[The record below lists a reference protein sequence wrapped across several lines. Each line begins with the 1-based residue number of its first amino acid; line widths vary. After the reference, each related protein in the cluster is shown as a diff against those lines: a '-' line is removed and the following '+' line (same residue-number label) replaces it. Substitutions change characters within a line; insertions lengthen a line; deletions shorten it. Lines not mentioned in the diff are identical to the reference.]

1 MQTEFKY
8 QLDATSK
15 KYHCPEC
22 TKKTFVPYVYAD
34 SMEVVADKYGRCDR
48 QNNCGHHV
56 HPNEDNDFTP
66 SHKVTPKPKPEE
78 VQIYPDPSVTDL
90 ITKRTKTCT
99 SHLHKYCKRMGIT
112 SAHMLIWGVYT
123 DGANGEKTVFIFRR
137 QGDNKIVNLKWFK
150 YKENGHRDKQFN
162 SFSLKQPPHT
172 PPKKTTDPIR
182 INKYFLG
189 LFGEH
194 LLSLDNSK
202 TVCVVES
209 EKTAAIASFFYKDY
223 DWVSCAS
230 ANGLTD
236 VRIKVLYNRKVF
248 WICDAD
254 KAGRSNSSINRAKN
268 YLLNFHLVD
277 LFPDRTDGYDI
288 ADAIVDGLRPE
299 IIPTKSFDQET
310 TKKEWANKKATADL
324 YSLPEGVEL
333 DKVKHDIDEY
343 GHFVHDNCIY
353 MIKGT
358 RVTSAAGEEYMKY
371 YSMQISNFQIQSLGH
386 IQSKHFPRR
395 LLKIT
400 NIKGTSKVLEMP
412 TKAFVSN
419 TEFAAFIE
427 SEGNF
432 QWDGTTM
439 HQKKVRSKIYNTM
452 DSFDEVTALG
462 WHHSGHYIFANGA
475 YNGKVVPN
483 VPNNDKFVPI
493 DEFGFVK
500 LGNRNLFIEPL
511 SAVNTKNEDS
521 NTDFE
526 DEKKFVYVQRDVTLK
541 DWATLFCDV
550 HKENGQISLAWFI
563 TSLFRDHI
571 YNRFKFFPHL
581 FLFGPPGTGK
591 SQVGWSVR
599 AMGFNA
605 IKKPFNLSGG
615 TKVSFHREFSH
626 FVNFPCWFDE
636 YDNSI
641 DYDRIQSLKAA
652 YDGAGHK
659 KSVKDSDS
667 RTKTVPVHS
676 STMISGQQLPIADNA
691 LFKRVILAQ
700 FNQTEYSKKE
710 KDLFRKL
717 QDMEE
722 GGLSHITAAFMH
734 FRELVEKEYLNTF
747 EEVLS
752 DMIKSMGDD
761 NIEDRILRN
770 MCIIMAIIKL
780 MEPRLK
786 KSLPFTYEQLKV
798 TCIQN
803 IKQQMALISSANETN
818 TFWDMVSYLIDQQ
831 LIAEEVDFLFRSKS
845 LVKIVVNREVVERNL
860 GATKK
865 LLFVRMSRI
874 IPLYRENFKRQN
886 STSSSPMDKGSL
898 IHYLQHNKAYLG
910 LSKGTKF
917 EKASSS
923 AHIFD
928 YDILKNQGVELERG
942 FSDSNIQEEVSDAL
956 SDSTEEPH
964 LKF

>member
-1 MQTEFKY
+1 M
-8 QLDATSK
+8 
-15 KYHCPEC
+15 
-22 TKKTFVPYVYAD
+22 PYVYTD
-34 SMEVVADKYGRCDR
+34 SLEVVADKYGRCDR
-48 QNNCGHHV
+48 QNNCDYHI
-56 HPNEDNDFTP
+56 HPNEDKEFTP
-66 SHKVTPKPKPEE
+66 SHKVNPKPKPEE
-78 VQIYPDPSVTDL
+78 VQIYPEPSVTDL
-90 ITKRTKTCT
+90 ITKRTKSCT
-99 SHLHKYCKRMGIT
+99 SNLHKYCKQLGIT
-112 SAHMLIWGVYT
+112 TAHMLIWGVYT
-123 DGANGEKTVFIFRR
+123 DGTNSDKTVFIFRR
-137 QGDNKIVNLKWFK
+137 QGDNKIVNLKWLK
-150 YKENGHRDKQFN
+150 YKENGHRDKDFN

-172 PPKKTTDPIR
+172 PPKKATEPPI

-194 LLSLDNSK
+194 LLGLDNSK
-202 TVCVVES
+202 TVCIVES
-209 EKTAAIASFFYKDY
+209 EKTAVIAAFFYKDY

-236 VRIKVLYNRKVF
+236 ARIKVLHNRKVI
-248 WICDAD
+248 WLCDAD
-254 KAGRSNSSINRAKN
+254 KAGRGNSSINRAKK
-268 YLLNFHLVD
+268 YLLNFHLAD
-277 LFPDRTDGYDI
+277 LFPDRDDGYDL
-288 ADAIVDGLRPE
+288 ADAIIDGLRPD
-299 IIPTKSFDQET
+299 ITPTQSFDKET
-310 TKKEWANKKATADL
+310 ISEQKLRKEATADL
-324 YSLPEGVEL
+324 YVLPDGVEF
-333 DKVKHDIDEY
+333 DSVKEDIETY
-343 GHFVHDNCIY
+343 SYFVHGNSIY

-358 RVTSAAGEEYMKY
+358 RVSSTSGEESMRY
-371 YSMQISNFQIQSLGH
+371 YSQQISNFCIESLGH

-400 NIKGTSKVLEMP
+400 NTKGTVKVLEMP

-432 QWDGTTM
+432 QWDGTTQ
-439 HQKKVRSKIYNTM
+439 HQKKVRSKIYDTM

-462 WHHSGHYIFANGA
+462 WHHSGYYIFANGA
-475 YNGKVVPN
+475 YNGK
-483 VPNNDKFVPI
+483 FIPI

-500 LGNRNLFIEPL
+500 LGKRNLFIEPL
-511 SAVNTKNEDS
+511 SAVNTKSEDS
-521 NTDFE
+521 SADFE
-526 DEKKFVYVQRDVTLK
+526 DEKKFVYVKRDIKLI

-550 HKENGQISLAWFI
+550 HKENGQIALAWFI
-563 TSLFRDHI
+563 TSLFRDFI

-700 FNQTEYSKKE
+700 FHQTEYSSKE
-710 KDLFRKL
+710 KELFRKL

-722 GGLSHITAAFMH
+722 GGLSHITAEFMH
-734 FRELVEKEYLNTF
+734 FRELIEKEYLNTF
-747 EEVLS
+747 EEVLA
-752 DMIKSMGDD
+752 DMIKAIGDD

-770 MCIIMAIIKL
+770 MCIIMATIKL
-780 MEPRLK
+780 MEPRLG
-786 KSLPFTYEQLKV
+786 KSLPFTYQQLKV
-798 TCIQN
+798 TAIQN

-831 LIAEEVDFLFRSKS
+831 LIAEEVDFLFRHKK
-845 LVKIVVNREVVERNL
+845 LLKIVINREVIERDL
-860 GATKK
+860 GETKK
-865 LLFVRMSRI
+865 LLYMRTSRI

-898 IHYLQHNKAYLG
+898 IHYLHHNKAYLG
-910 LSKGTKF
+910 LSKNTKF
-917 EKASSS
+917 DKTVSS

-928 YDILKNQGVELERG
+928 YDLLREQGVELERG
-942 FSDSNIQEEVSDAL
+942 FSDPNAGKQDDDNFTDPDDAPKL
-956 SDSTEEPH
+956 T
-964 LKF
+964 F